1 MTSKPA
7 SRSARATILAP
18 RSCPSNP
25 GLATTSRIFRSL
37 MTRAARDGS
46 FARPWLSEHG
56 ADTVR
61 DAHDLFPVPWDF
73 LPVEP
78 LPVVRP
84 SRDEVQVEVRH
95 GLEGRPSIGL
105 EQIEPVG
112 IQRFPYGSRHLLR
125 GHDGSLEILCL
136 RLIEGGRVGLGHH
149 QAVSAAQRIDVHEGE
164 RPLIIVDLG
173 GRDLAVADHAKDAV
187 GHSYTS
193 TIQPWGS
200 ASLPYWMPTMAS

>member
-61 DAHDLFPVPWDF
+61 GAHDLFPVPWDF

-84 SRDEVQVEVRH
+84 SRDEVQVKVRH
-95 GLEGRPSIGL
+95 GLEGRRSISL
-105 EQIEPVG
+105 EQVEPVG

-125 GHDGSLEILCL
+125 SRDGGLEILRL
-136 RLIEGGRVGLGHH
+136 RVVERGRVGLGHH
-149 QAVSAAQRIDVHEGE
+149 QAVAATQRIDVHERKGS
-164 RPLIIVDLG
+164 LVVVHLG
-173 GRDLAVADHAKDAV
+173 GRDLAVADHAEDAI

-193 TIQPWGS
+193 TVQPRGS

>member
-61 DAHDLFPVPWDF
+61 GAHDLFPVPWDF

-84 SRDEVQVEVRH
+84 SRDEVQVKVRH
-95 GLEGRPSIGL
+95 GLEGRRSIGL

-112 IQRFPYGSRHLLR
+112 IQRFPYGSRHL
-125 GHDGSLEILCL
+125 
-136 RLIEGGRVGLGHH
+136 RLVERGRVGLGHH
-149 QAVSAAQRIDVHEGE
+149 QAVAAAQRIDVHEGQ
-164 RPLIIVDLG
+164 RARVVVDLG
-173 GRDLAVADHAKDAV
+173 GRDLAVADHAEDAV

-193 TIQPWGS
+193 TIQPRGS
-200 ASLPYWMPTMAS
+200 ASLPYS